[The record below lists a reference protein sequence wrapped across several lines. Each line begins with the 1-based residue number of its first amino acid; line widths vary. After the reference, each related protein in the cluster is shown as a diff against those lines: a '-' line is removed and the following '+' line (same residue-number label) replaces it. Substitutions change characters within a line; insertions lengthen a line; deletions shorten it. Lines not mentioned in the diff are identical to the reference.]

1 MSIRTRWQAYQRRRA
16 QQYLQ
21 AHSTL
26 ALDVLRQDAS
36 LGAHALRSMFT
47 LDAESGAPD
56 RRSYAY
62 PMFQSFGMGAQSP
75 LARTIAKPL
84 SWQVRSF
91 AENPTARRAINALCN
106 PILDLPFTIA
116 VRPPLTLQ
124 AHDVQPPP
132 TADQARRIAAATAM
146 FERPNDELAG
156 REFLEILLEDLV
168 CLGACPFEAQPN
180 HSDPRPLFLWPIEC
194 ETVRINARWQPG
206 AETFRYSQSRAYTFG
221 SNAGSDE
228 VTFLEEALCYP
239 RLNPRAHTPFGLG
252 YLEVALATV
261 NAFITSF
268 DFATRK
274 ASNSVPN
281 HLLFL
286 GENVTPDQVRAFQ
299 HYWEN
304 EVEGYGKTPILGGGR
319 QPMVASMVGAGEDPL
334 YLKWQEWLV
343 RIIAMS
349 FGLSP
354 MRLGLE
360 RDINRSTADQG
371 SSDDWATIAPVANAL
386 KTAWTTWLLWHRLG
400 WTDLEFLWSVKTTD
414 ELKQADVLSLQY
426 TMNGITVDEIRQ
438 IYERP
443 ALKDGRGDM
452 TKTAY
457 ESTIGM
463 EAALQVQAAKPPPG
477 GGPPGEE
484 KPPPKDQ
491 DGMRGSTPLDD
502 VGEPSPAETAFL
514 RALMR
519 HTRRARNGHAVR
531 AD

>member
-1 MSIRTRWQAYQRRRA
+1 MGLRTRWQQYQRRRA

-26 ALDVLRQDAS
+26 TLDVLRQDPS
-36 LGAHALRSMFT
+36 LGAQAMQSLFALEAAT
-47 LDAESGAPD
+47 GVPD
-56 RRSYAY
+56 RRSTVY

-75 LARTIAKPL
+75 LARSVAKPL
-84 SWQVRSF
+84 SWQIRSF
-91 AENPTARRAINALCN
+91 AESPTSRRAINALTN

-116 VRPPLTLQ
+116 VRQPLNVQ

-132 TADQARRIAAATAM
+132 TADQARRIAAATEM

-156 REFLEILLEDLV
+156 REFLEIVLEDLV
-168 CLGACPFEAQPN
+168 CLGACPFEVQPN
-180 HSDPRPLFLWPIEC
+180 ASDTRPLFLWPIEC

-206 AETFRYSQSRAYTFG
+206 ADTFRYSQSRAYAFG

-228 VTFLEEALCYP
+228 QQFMEDALCYP

-252 YLEVALATV
+252 YLEVALGTI
-261 NAFITSF
+261 NAFMSAF

-281 HLLFL
+281 HILFL
-286 GENVTPDQVRAFQ
+286 GENVTPDQVRTFQ
-299 HYWEN
+299 QYWEN

-371 SSDDWATIAPVANAL
+371 SNDDWATIAPVANVL
-386 KTAWTTWLLWHRLG
+386 KTVWTAWLLWHRLG
-400 WTDLEFLWSVKTTD
+400 WTDLEFLWSVKNTD

-426 TMNGITVDEIRQ
+426 AMNGITVDEIRQ

-457 ESTIGM
+457 ESTIAM
-463 EAALQVQAAKPPPG
+463 EMAVQVNTSKPTQDEGNPSEDPQSL
-477 GGPPGEE
+477 
-484 KPPPKDQ
+484 PKNQ
-491 DGMRGSTPLDD
+491 EGTSVLTPFD
-502 VGEPSPAETAFL
+502 EREASHWSPQEQAFL
-514 RALMR
+514 QALMR
-519 HTRRARNGHAVR
+519 QARRAR
-531 AD
+531 